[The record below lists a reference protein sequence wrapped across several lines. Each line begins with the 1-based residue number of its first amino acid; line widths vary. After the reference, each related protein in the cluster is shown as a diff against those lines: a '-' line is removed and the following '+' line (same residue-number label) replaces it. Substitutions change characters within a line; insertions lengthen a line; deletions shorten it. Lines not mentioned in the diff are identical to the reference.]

1 MISLT
6 NLSFVNFRILRGV
19 YFVKRIFDIFI
30 AFTALTL
37 LSPLLLIICLF
48 IIKTMGSPIIFK
60 QSRPGKDGKI
70 FEIIKF
76 RTMLNDLDDDGNYLP
91 DEERLTKFGIWLRN
105 SSLDELPELI
115 NVIKGD
121 MSIVG
126 PRPLLIEYLPLYSE
140 HQARRHEVLPGIT
153 GWAQING
160 RNSLTWDEK
169 FNFDV
174 WYVDNQN
181 ILLDIKIILK
191 TFSKVLARSGIDDD
205 IGVGQEKFKGNK
217 DT

>member
-1 MISLT
+1 L
-6 NLSFVNFRILRGV
+6 L
-19 YFVKRIFDIFI
+19 KRIFDIFV
-30 AFTALTL
+30 AFSALTL

-181 ILLDIKIILK
+181 ILLDIKIIFK

>member
-1 MISLT
+1 ML
-6 NLSFVNFRILRGV
+6 
-19 YFVKRIFDIFI
+19 KRIFDIFV

-181 ILLDIKIILK
+181 ILLDIKIIFK

>member
-1 MISLT
+1 ML
-6 NLSFVNFRILRGV
+6 
-19 YFVKRIFDIFI
+19 KRIFDIFV
-30 AFTALTL
+30 AFSALTL

-48 IIKTMGSPIIFK
+48 IMKTMGSPIIFK

-181 ILLDIKIILK
+181 ILLDIKIIFK
-191 TFSKVLARSGIDDD
+191 TFSKVLAKSGIDDD

>member
-1 MISLT
+1 MS
-6 NLSFVNFRILRGV
+6 
-19 YFVKRIFDIFI
+19 KRIFDIFI
-30 AFTALTL
+30 AFIALTL

-181 ILLDIKIILK
+181 ILLDIKII
-191 TFSKVLARSGIDDD
+191 
-205 IGVGQEKFKGNK
+205 FKIPFIA
-217 DT
+217 

>member
-1 MISLT
+1 
-6 NLSFVNFRILRGV
+6 
-19 YFVKRIFDIFI
+19 
-30 AFTALTL
+30 
-37 LSPLLLIICLF
+37 
-48 IIKTMGSPIIFK
+48 MGSPIIFK

-76 RTMLNDLDDDGNYLP
+76 RTMLNDFDDDGNYLP

-181 ILLDIKIILK
+181 ILLDIKIIFK

>member
-1 MISLT
+1 ML
-6 NLSFVNFRILRGV
+6 
-19 YFVKRIFDIFI
+19 KRIFDIFI

-181 ILLDIKIILK
+181 ILLDIKIIFK
-191 TFSKVLARSGIDDD
+191 TFSKVLAKSGIDDD
-205 IGVGQEKFKGNK
+205 IGVGQEKFKGDK

>member
-1 MISLT
+1 ML
-6 NLSFVNFRILRGV
+6 
-19 YFVKRIFDIFI
+19 KRIFDIFI

-76 RTMLNDLDDDGNYLP
+76 RTMLNDLDDDEYLP

-181 ILLDIKIILK
+181 ILLKIKIIFK

>member
-1 MISLT
+1 ML
-6 NLSFVNFRILRGV
+6 
-19 YFVKRIFDIFI
+19 KRIFDIFV
-30 AFTALTL
+30 AFSALTL

-181 ILLDIKIILK
+181 ILLDIKIIFK
-191 TFSKVLARSGIDDD
+191 TFSKVLAKSGIDDD

>member
-1 MISLT
+1 ML
-6 NLSFVNFRILRGV
+6 
-19 YFVKRIFDIFI
+19 KRIFDIFV
-30 AFTALTL
+30 AFSALTL

-181 ILLDIKIILK
+181 ILLDIKIIFK

>member
-1 MISLT
+1 ML
-6 NLSFVNFRILRGV
+6 
-19 YFVKRIFDIFI
+19 KRIFDIFV
-30 AFTALTL
+30 AFTALSL
-37 LSPLLLIICLF
+37 LSPILLIICLL
-48 IIKTMGSPIIFK
+48 IMMTMGSPIIFK
-60 QSRPGKDGKI
+60 QSRPGKDCKI

-76 RTMLNDLDDDGNYLP
+76 RTMLNDLDDNGNYLP
-91 DEERLTKFGIWLRN
+91 DEERLTKFGTWLRN

-174 WYVDNQN
+174 WYVDNHN
-181 ILLDIKIILK
+181 ILLDIKIIFK
-191 TFSKVLARSGIDDD
+191 TFSKVLAKSGIDDD